1 MPNANL
7 LLLVAVLLPP
17 RALDILGDVIEER
30 TLLTPY
36 GDAGPLALRVRDDGL
51 ATWVQPYTGLPTRT
65 DPRATMYAARQ
76 LGVQRILNWDA
87 GIGLNPVLRRGEPV
101 VVADYIAWTARQ
113 ADSFFTTAPLEMDS
127 SAASV
132 RTAFCPEMTAA
143 WRQLLPGVAEVVSV
157 GADFLRR
164 ETPAE
169 ARMFRAWG
177 ADVLTYNLVPEVG
190 LAQEMGLCYA
200 GLVTVSTLGADRPVQ
215 APHGEMRA
223 SLHALVELLPAFVDQ
238 MRQPATCNCGVHRE
252 RQ

>member
-1 MPNANL
+1 MPHAHL

-30 TLLTPY
+30 TVLTPY

-76 LGVQRILNWDA
+76 LGVERVLNWDA

-101 VVADYIAWTARQ
+101 VVVDYIGWTGRQ
-113 ADSFFTTAPLEMDS
+113 AESFFTTAPLELDV
-127 SAASV
+127 SATSV
-132 RTAFCPEMTAA
+132 RTAFCPQMSAV
-143 WRQLLPGVAEVVSV
+143 WRRLLPGVAEVVTV
-157 GADFLRR
+157 GADFMRR

-169 ARMFRAWG
+169 ARMFRTWG
-177 ADVLTYNLVPEVG
+177 ADVLTYNLAPEVG

-200 GLVTVSTLGADRPVQ
+200 GLVTVSALGADRPPQ
-215 APHGEMRA
+215 EPHGEMRA
-223 SLHALVELLPAFVDQ
+223 SLHAVVELLPDFVAA
-238 MRQPATCNCGVHRE
+238 MSQPATCRCQGTGDR
-252 RQ
+252 

>member
-1 MPNANL
+1 MPHANL

-17 RALDILGDVIEER
+17 RALDILGDVVEER
-30 TLLTPY
+30 TILTPY
-36 GDAGPLALRVRDDGL
+36 GDAGPLALRVRGDGL
-51 ATWVQPYTGLPTRT
+51 AVWVQPYTGLPTRT
-65 DPRATMYAARQ
+65 DPRATLYAAQQ
-76 LGVQRILNWDA
+76 LGVQRVLNWDA
-87 GIGLNPVLRRGEPV
+87 GIALNPVLRRGEPV
-101 VVADYIAWTARQ
+101 IVADYIGWTARQ

-132 RTAFCPEMTAA
+132 RTAFCPQMAAA
-143 WRQLLPGVAEVVSV
+143 WGALLPGVAEVVTV

-200 GLVTVSTLGADRPVQ
+200 GLVTVSAFGADR
-215 APHGEMRA
+215 AAAAAHGEMRA
-223 SLHALVELLPAFVDQ
+223 SLHALVELLPAFVDE
-238 MRQPATCNCGVHRE
+238 MRTPATCTCSTHGE
-252 RQ
+252 R

>member
-17 RALDILGDVIEER
+17 RALDILGDVLEER

-76 LGVQRILNWDA
+76 LGVQRVLNWDA

-113 ADSFFTTAPLEMDS
+113 ADSFFTTTPLEMDA

-132 RTAFCPEMTAA
+132 RAAFCPEMTAA
-143 WRQLLPGVAEVVSV
+143 WRQLLPGVAEVVTV

-169 ARMFRAWG
+169 ARMFQAWG

-200 GLVTVSTLGADRPVQ
+200 GLVTVSALGADRTPG

-223 SLHALVELLPAFVDQ
+223 SLHALTELLPAFVDQ
-238 MRQPATCNCGVHRE
+238 MRQPATCSCQTNSDR
-252 RQ
+252 

>member
-17 RALDILGDVIEER
+17 RALDILGDVLEER

-36 GDAGPLALRVRDDGL
+36 GDAGPLALRVRGDGQ

-76 LGVQRILNWDA
+76 LGVQRVLNWDA

-101 VVADYIAWTARQ
+101 VVADYIGWTGRQ
-113 ADSFFTTAPLEMDS
+113 ADSFFTTTPLEMDA

-132 RTAFCPEMTAA
+132 RTAFCPQMAA
-143 WRQLLPGVAEVVSV
+143 TWRRLLPGVAEVVTI
-157 GADFLRR
+157 G
-164 ETPAE
+164 AE

-200 GLVTVSTLGADRPVQ
+200 GLVTVSTLGADRPAQ

-223 SLHALVELLPAFVDQ
+223 SLHALTELLPAFADP
-238 MRQPATCNCGVHRE
+238 MRQPTTCSCGVNKD
-252 RQ
+252 